1 MRNRS
6 SFKSL
11 SIWRVATLITLKFK
25 NTKQN
30 KSQVKVLSVQ
40 HTSTNKTPW
49 KRVNNLEIKT
59 TNTIISKSKF
69 KIIIRHAP
77 SIKRIRNQP
86 LINCSIIRVVLPQAS
101 KVDVNLCHQPSRVMT
116 VVAEVASN
124 QGSLSSNT
132 SLRKDLTKIKR
143 SRRRTTLPSWK
154 MKGIKIWTR
163 RWLKWLKAKSWK
175 NNQI

>member
-25 NTKQN
+25 NTRQN
-30 KSQVKVLSVQ
+30 RSQVRVSSAQ

-49 KRVNNLEIKT
+49 RRANNLEIKT

-69 KIIIRHAP
+69 KIIIRHEP
-77 SIKRIRNQP
+77 SIKRIRSQP
-86 LINCSIIRVVLPQAS
+86 LINCLIIRVVSQQVS
-101 KVDVNLCHQPSRVMT
+101 KVDVNLCHQPSLVMIVA
-116 VVAEVASN
+116 VVAFN

-132 SLRKDLTKIKR
+132 SLRKGLTKIKR

-154 MKGIKIWTR
+154 MKGIRIWTR